1 MLKMLWGVRLIWYD
15 MDDNN
20 NDAELTD
27 NPDRLLNWPIR
38 AGISS
43 TGRTDPRATTLLYI
57 NNRPTELSESVCDSF
72 ESVSQQP
79 KMWAPQR
86 NFISVKK
93 GMNVPAS
100 GTTHYLYLCP
110 WRACFSP
117 FLGAF
122 QIDKCYRDKPRHV
135 HRIVYRAV
143 GKTEMKPECAS
154 GNTFSKPE
162 LRPFMK
168 MALE

>member
-1 MLKMLWGVRLIWYD
+1 MKNKWAITDLSFWGSTLVVNLVLNFFHLNRQTAKNAMRCKINMIWH
-15 MDDNN
+15 DNN
-20 NDAELTD
+20 NDYAELELID

-43 TGRTDPRATTLLYI
+43 TGMTDPRATTLLYI
-57 NNRPTELSESVCDSF
+57 NNRLTELSESVCDSF

-86 NFISVKK
+86 NFITIKK

-122 QIDKCYRDKPRHV
+122 SDQ
-135 HRIVYRAV
+135 
-143 GKTEMKPECAS
+143 EMLP
-154 GNTFSKPE
+154 G
-162 LRPFMK
+162 
-168 MALE
+168 